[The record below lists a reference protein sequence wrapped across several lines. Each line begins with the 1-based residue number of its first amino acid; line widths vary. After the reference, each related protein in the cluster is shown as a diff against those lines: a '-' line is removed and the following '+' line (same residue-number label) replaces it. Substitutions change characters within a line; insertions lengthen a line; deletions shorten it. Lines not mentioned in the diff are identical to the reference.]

1 MKSPITIRLLAA
13 PTQLSMS
20 ERDRFRIGLVATNT
34 SDEAV
39 DPHLYA
45 TQLLVNGEPSPAF
58 DLALGNSVVP
68 AKWDLLPPGDTT
80 PPIEWPLGAA
90 LFPSRASTFCFF
102 VSNGMGG
109 LPWSRPPRSPSLCK
123 LHCPT
128 HPFGSG

>member
-90 LFPSRASTFCFF
+90 LFPEPGQYVLLLRFEWDGWTPVESSAT
-102 VSNGMGG
+102 VTVTM
-109 LPWSRPPRSPSLCK
+109 
-123 LHCPT
+123 
-128 HPFGSG
+128 